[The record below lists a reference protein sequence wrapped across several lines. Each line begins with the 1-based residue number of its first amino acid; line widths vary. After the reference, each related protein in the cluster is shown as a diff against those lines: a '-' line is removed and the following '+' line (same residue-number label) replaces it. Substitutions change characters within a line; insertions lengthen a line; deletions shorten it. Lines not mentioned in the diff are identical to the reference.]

1 MRQFFPEP
9 FQRSVENVK
18 VLIDI
23 PNLHNHAIKTELNKN
38 EQVLIYPC

>member
-9 FQRSVENVK
+9 YQRSVENVK

-23 PNLHNHAIKTELNKN
+23 QNLHNHAVKTELNKN
-38 EQVLIYPC
+38 KQVLIYLC